1 MKRIVR
7 ATCLALLSVS
17 FLPSAT
23 MADGLMEAAPNDA
36 YLAIYRK
43 HNPERDYQKA
53 FFAEIR
59 QTVEDT
65 KIVDKFFAAIQKQVP
80 PDQFAQFEAIKNQL
94 MQAVAP
100 IDWDAAMDSSES
112 LYIQTMEI
120 PSTHHLVM
128 ARMADGGAASMVEGL
143 TNLLKLAEAASQGQV
158 PVVETEIGGIMMTGM
173 GLPPGLPMNPMFG
186 ATEDGMFLFTTSPA
200 LMEQCLALME
210 DPSAVS
216 KFDDPRVATAI
227 QQLPKWED
235 AIVFFDGQKL
245 FTELKGLEA
254 FIQGVGAG
262 NEEAIRVSELLGK
275 VFGEIDVLDFELTV
289 EYTDGHQ
296 NRSATYGALRDGYEG
311 TAVGKMFVDQE
322 KFENWSGW
330 VPESATAW
338 SLNSGATLAPLY
350 AWAMEV
356 IPATFPEAEDGLAQF
371 QAIQDQFD
379 IHLYDDILTG
389 FSGESVSVA
398 FPGPVTAFG
407 PTAKSVTY
415 LKCDKPDR
423 IEALVNRG
431 IEVLLQIPQ
440 VKQQGLSMS
449 PVSGMDGFQQLN
461 FPMFAMMQIQP
472 VMGFKDGWMVLASH
486 PDAVQ
491 TIEMTR
497 DGEAPTI
504 ESSEKFSA
512 FNLPID
518 GPIAATSYVNT
529 GQQTR
534 DMAKGLQSV
543 GSMLPMIIGMAG
555 GGGGGGPDLSKAA
568 DFLNLLPDLGRI
580 VAKFDFL
587 DSTLTV
593 TKPGAS
599 AGTYMRESV
608 TLIKEM
614 ASATH

>member
-1 MKRIVR
+1 MKRFVR
-7 ATCLALLSVS
+7 ATCLALLSAT
-17 FLPSAT
+17 FLPSVT

-43 HNPERDYQKA
+43 QNPERDYQKA
-53 FFAEIR
+53 YFAEIR

-65 KIVDKFFAAIQKQVP
+65 KIIDKFFAAIQKQVP
-80 PDQFAQFEAIKNQL
+80 PEQFAQFDAIKNQL
-94 MQAVAP
+94 LQAVSP
-100 IDWDAAMDSSES
+100 IDWDAVMNSSES

-143 TNLLKLAEAASQGQV
+143 TNLLKFAEAASRGQV
-158 PVVETEIGGIMMTGM
+158 PVVETEIGGIIMTGV
-173 GLPPGLPMNPMFG
+173 GLPPGVPMNPMFG
-186 ATEDGMFLFTTSPA
+186 ATEDGTFVFTTSPA
-200 LMEQCLALME
+200 LLEQCMALMA

-227 QQLPKWED
+227 QKLPKWED
-235 AIVFFDGQKL
+235 AIVFFDGRKL
-245 FTELKGLEA
+245 FTELQGLEA

-262 NEEAIRVSELLGK
+262 NEEAMRVAELVGE
-275 VFGEIDVLDFELTV
+275 VFGEVDVLDFELTV
-289 EYTDGHQ
+289 EYTEGRQ
-296 NRSATYGALRDGYEG
+296 NRSASYGAFRDGYEE

-322 KFENWSGW
+322 LFEDWSGW

-350 AWAMEV
+350 EWAMEV
-356 IPATFPEAEDGLAQF
+356 IPKAFPESEQGLAQF

-407 PTAKSVTY
+407 PSAKSVTY

-423 IEALVNRG
+423 IQVLVQRG
-431 IEVLLQIPQ
+431 FDALLQIPQ
-440 VKQQGLSMS
+440 VKQQGLSLS
-449 PVSGMDGFQQLN
+449 PVDGMDGFQQLN
-461 FPMFAMMQIQP
+461 FPMFAMLQIQP

-491 TIEMTR
+491 TIELTR
-497 DGEAPTI
+497 GGEAANI
-504 ESSEKFSA
+504 ESSDKFEA
-512 FNLPID
+512 FDLSIE

-534 DMAKGLQSV
+534 DLAKGLQSI
-543 GSMLPMIIGMAG
+543 GSMLPMIMGMAG
-555 GGGGGGPDLSKAA
+555 GGNNAPDLSKAT

-599 AGTYMRESV
+599 AGTYMRETV

-614 ASATH
+614 ESAGQ

>member
-17 FLPSAT
+17 FLPSVT

-36 YLAIYRK
+36 FLAIYRK

-53 FFAEIR
+53 YYAEIR
-59 QTVEDT
+59 QTVQDT
-65 KIVDKFFAAIQKQVP
+65 KIIDKFFAAIQKQVP
-80 PDQFAQFEAIKNQL
+80 ADQFAQFDAIKNQL

-128 ARMADGGAASMVEGL
+128 ARMADGGASSMVEGL
-143 TNLLKLAEAASQGQV
+143 TNLLKFAEAASQGQV
-158 PVVETEIGGIMMTGM
+158 PVVETEIGGITMTGV
-173 GLPPGLPMNPMFG
+173 GLPPGVPMNPMFG
-186 ATEDGMFLFTTSPA
+186 ATEDGMFVFTTSPA
-200 LMEQCLALME
+200 LLEQCMSLMA

-216 KFDDPRVATAI
+216 KFDDPRVATAM
-227 QQLPKWED
+227 QQLPQWED
-235 AIVFFDGQKL
+235 AIVFFDGRKL
-245 FTELKGLEA
+245 FSELKGLEA
-254 FIQGVGAG
+254 FIEGVGAG
-262 NEEAIRVSELLGK
+262 NEEATQMAAMMGQ
-275 VFGEIDVLDFELTV
+275 VFGEVDVLDYEMTV
-289 EYTDGHQ
+289 EYTDGNQ
-296 NRSATYGALRDGYEG
+296 NRSASYGAFRDGYEG

-322 KFENWSGW
+322 LFENWSGW

-356 IPATFPEAEDGLAQF
+356 IPATFPESEEGLAQF

-398 FPGPVTAFG
+398 FPGPVTPFG
-407 PTAKSVTY
+407 PSAKSVAY

-423 IEALVNRG
+423 IKALVQRG
-431 IEVLLQIPQ
+431 FDALMQIPQ
-440 VKQQGLSMS
+440 VKQQGLSLS
-449 PVSGMDGFQQLN
+449 PVDGMEGFQQLN
-461 FPMFAMMQIQP
+461 FPMFGMLQIQP

-491 TIEMTR
+491 TIELTR
-497 DGEAPTI
+497 GGEAATI
-504 ESSEKFSA
+504 ESSEKFTA
-512 FNLPID
+512 FDLSIE

-534 DMAKGLQSV
+534 DMAKGLQSI
-543 GSMLPMIIGMAG
+543 GGMLPMIIGMAG
-555 GGGGGGPDLSKAA
+555 GGNDGPDLSKVS
-568 DFLNLLPDLGRI
+568 DFLKLLPDLGRI

-593 TKPGAS
+593 NKPGAS

-614 ASATH
+614 ESAVH